1 MNSPL
6 NVKQWIIASVACFV
20 VMVVLSFIEHGVVLA
35 AWYQEYP
42 NYWRSQADMSSR
54 MHWMYVGYLLFSALF
69 TYIYTKGYEG
79 KPGLGEGFR
88 YGVLVG
94 ALVGFP
100 KMFLDHVVFP
110 YQGKV
115 ILAWGIS
122 TFIICVVMGLV
133 TATIY
138 KKEQKAA

>member
-6 NVKQWIIASVACFV
+6 NVKQWITASVACFV
-20 VMVVLSFIEHGVVLA
+20 VMAVLSFIEHGVLLTS
-35 AWYQEYP
+35 WYNEFP
-42 NYWRSQADMSSR
+42 HYWRSEADQASR
-54 MHWMYVGYLLFSALF
+54 MHWAYVGYLLFSALF

-88 YGVLVG
+88 YGALVG

-100 KMFLDHVVFP
+100 KMFLDHVMFP

-115 ILAWGIS
+115 ILTWGIS

-133 TATIY
+133 TAGIY
-138 KKEQKAA
+138 RKEAK